1 MTEKELTQLQKK
13 ALEQLQSG
21 ESLFGKD
28 GAFAPMLKSFIDSSL
43 QAEMDGHLDE
53 NQRVSGNKRDGKGRK
68 AMKSAAASFEI
79 DTPQDRHSS
88 FEPEL
93 IKKRQTVLADSLQDK
108 IIGLYGLGMSLR
120 DISSHIQEMR
130 SEERR
135 VGKECRFRR
144 TA

>member
-28 GAFAPMLKSFIDSSL
+28 GAFAPMLKSFIESAL

-53 NQRVSGNKRDGKGRK
+53 NQRGSGNKRNGKGRK
-68 AMKSAAASFEI
+68 TIKSAAGSFEI

-93 IKKRQTVLADSLQDK
+93 IKKRQT
-108 IIGLYGLGMSLR
+108 GLDQLR
-120 DISSHIQEMR
+120 LEAAMAVMWRDRKSRRLNSSHV
-130 SEERR
+130 S
-135 VGKECRFRR
+135 
-144 TA
+144 TAYTV

>member
-1 MTEKELTQLQKK
+1 MTEKELAQLQKK

-21 ESLFGKD
+21 ESLFGQE
-28 GAFAPMLKSFIDSSL
+28 GAVAPRLRRFIEPAL

-53 NQRVSGNKRDGKGRK
+53 TQRGSGNKRNGKGRK
-68 AMKSAAASFEI
+68 TIKSAAGSFEI

-108 IIGLYGLGMSLR
+108 IIGLYGL
-120 DISSHIQEMR
+120 R

-135 VGKECRFRR
+135 VGKECRTGWRAQR
-144 TA
+144 GKKRC